1 MNFQRK
7 ENILKSV
14 PVPVPGAG
22 TGAGAGAPFYEIEA
36 PVPVPVPVPQKKIK
50 APQHCLSP
58 KLIWYQQSAAPHAGS
73 G

>member
-7 ENILKSV
+7 ENILESV

-36 PVPVPVPVPQKKIK
+36 PVPVPVPPKKFK
-50 APQHCLSP
+50 APQHWW
-58 KLIWYQQSAAPHAGS
+58 KEEGMGRIWIFSN
-73 G
+73 